1 MSEHTITVAGV
12 AVDTRHW
19 IGGERV
25 ASAQTFPDVSP
36 IDGSTI
42 GEISRGTAMEA
53 AAAVAAAK
61 AAFPAWAATSRAE
74 RARILHAIADGVE
87 KRIEELSIVETTD
100 NGALL
105 RSHRRGVMPRVAH
118 NFRFFADWLLK
129 LEHEDFET
137 RGHTN
142 HVSWDPAGP
151 SVLITP
157 WNAPL
162 MLATWKVAPALAA
175 GNTVILKPAEWT
187 PLTASLLADIA
198 AEAGLPAGVL
208 NVVQGYGSEIGD
220 ALTSHPDVRRIS
232 FTGSVPTAKRIAES
246 AAANLT
252 PLSLELGGKSPLLV
266 FADADLDLAVDLAVE
281 QYDNAGQVCL
291 AATRF
296 LVEESV
302 AEEFTRRFVEKAGQ
316 LTQGDPRGE
325 ATDIGPNIHPLQL
338 EKIDGFVQRAVAAGA
353 RAVIGGHRKDGQYY
367 APTLLTD
374 VAQDSEIVQEEVFGP
389 VLTLQTFATEDEA
402 VRLANDTRFGLAAT
416 LATGDPER
424 AERVTAQLV
433 AGTVWTNCFFV
444 RDLQA
449 PFGGSRHS
457 GVGREGGTWSFD
469 FYCDLKNTVD
479 LAERMERTMGE
490 IVGAGLLAHVP
501 TIVLPEETRL
511 ELNGGKEIT
520 LVTGLHQLR
529 KDVFERDDY
538 DTVVVLDSHWATTVE
553 FVVTAQ
559 QRRAGL
565 FTSEELPRGM
575 CRMPY
580 DFPGDPELAHNI
592 AASSP
597 TSTAP
602 GSPRSRTSTCR
613 STTPPPTCGSSW
625 GRGCPTSGG

>member
-1 MSEHTITVAGV
+1 MSAHITTVAGV

-25 ASAQTFPDVSP
+25 ASTDTFTDVSP
-36 IDGSTI
+36 IDGGAL
-42 GEISRGTAMEA
+42 GEIARGTAIEA

-61 AAFPAWAATSRAE
+61 AAFPGWAATPRAE
-74 RARILHAIADGVE
+74 RARILHAVADGVE
-87 KRIEELSIVETTD
+87 KRIEELAIVETHD

-118 NFRFFADWLLK
+118 NFRFFADWLLT
-129 LEHEDFET
+129 LDHEDFDT

-151 SVLITP
+151 CVLITP

-175 GNTVILKPAEWT
+175 GNTVVLKPAEWS

-208 NVVQGYGSEIGD
+208 NVVQGLGSEIGD

-232 FTGSVPTAKRIAES
+232 FTGSVPTAKRISAS

-291 AATRF
+291 AATRI
-296 LVEESV
+296 LVEEPV
-302 AEEFTRRFVEKAGQ
+302 AEEFTRRFTEKAAQ
-316 LTQGDPRGE
+316 LRQGDPRDE
-325 ATDIGPNIHPLQL
+325 ATDIGPNIHERQL
-338 EKIDGFVQRAVAAGA
+338 EKIDGFVRRAISAGA
-353 RAVIGGHRKDGQYY
+353 RAVIGGSRGEGRYY
-367 APTLLTD
+367 RPTLLAD

-389 VLTLQTFATEDEA
+389 VLTLQTFRDEEEA

-416 LATGDPER
+416 VATGDPER

-433 AGTVWTNCFFV
+433 AGTVWVNCFFV

-469 FYCDLKNTVD
+469 FYCDLKNTV
-479 LAERMERTMGE
+479 
-490 IVGAGLLAHVP
+490 
-501 TIVLPEETRL
+501 
-511 ELNGGKEIT
+511 
-520 LVTGLHQLR
+520 
-529 KDVFERDDY
+529 
-538 DTVVVLDSHWATTVE
+538 
-553 FVVTAQ
+553 
-559 QRRAGL
+559 
-565 FTSEELPRGM
+565 
-575 CRMPY
+575 
-580 DFPGDPELAHNI
+580 
-592 AASSP
+592 
-597 TSTAP
+597 TAP
-602 GSPRSRTSTCR
+602 KGWKDH
-613 STTPPPTCGSSW
+613 G
-625 GRGCPTSGG
+625 